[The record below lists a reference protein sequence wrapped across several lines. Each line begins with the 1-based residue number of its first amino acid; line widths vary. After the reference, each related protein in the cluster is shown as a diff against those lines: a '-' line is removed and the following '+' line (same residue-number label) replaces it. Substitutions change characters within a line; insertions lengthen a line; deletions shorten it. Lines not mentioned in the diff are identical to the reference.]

1 MNYYSTLYPEIDEL
15 VLVVFNE
22 KLNEEG
28 IFKGSLLEYPN
39 YECIMSY
46 QDATKKK
53 KVKSWN
59 KIIVLNKQMIAKVD
73 NIEKNIIQ
81 VSLAYLCN
89 DTNVKMES
97 YFNSNKIMTQ
107 FITTLCV
114 VNNYNYNYVWGTL
127 IYHLDRLRRND
138 NISIWN
144 YFNNNINDLHI
155 WISDVLMDE
164 GYIESIMKLYNKKNE
179 IIIQKITTR
188 FGIVNTQSI
197 ENIYNIFNTVLSN
210 IKYNYSLKYDTT
222 PYYIFQSETN
232 DSNIDEHNNFIDNL
246 KSIINNN
253 TFIKID
259 YVGKI

>member
-15 VLVVFNE
+15 VLVVFN
-22 KLNEEG
+22 KNVDEEG

-39 YECIMSY
+39 YNCIMNY

-81 VSLAYLCN
+81 VSLAYLYE
-89 DTNVKMES
+89 DITIMMES
-97 YFNSNKIMTQ
+97 YFQENKLMTQ

-114 VNNYNYNYVWGTL
+114 VNNYNYNYIWGTL

-138 NISIWN
+138 NVSIWN
-144 YFNNNINDLHI
+144 YFNNHINDLHI
-155 WISDVLMDE
+155 WISDLSMDKC
-164 GYIESIMKLYNKKNE
+164 YIESIMKLYNKKNE

-232 DSNIDEHNNFIDNL
+232 DSTIDDHNNFIDSL
-246 KSIINNN
+246 KLSD

-259 YVGKI
+259 YIGKS